1 MVLYL
6 DIIFSINLLFDFLVL
21 ILTNYLTRSKKQ
33 YKRLFCAAIFAACIV
48 PLEFL
53 VPISFLNTVYFK
65 SIYAVMIIF
74 VAFGYNGF
82 YRFTKNMSTFMFVMF
97 SVGGGLFGLQ
107 FMIRETKFFHH
118 KLLMTVQNL
127 EGESISLLVLFAC
140 FPLFILFMK
149 GKLDRH
155 VKDKIKY
162 DQIYMVT
169 LEIDNV
175 IKYTNGY
182 IDSGNKLT
190 DPLSGRPVAVC
201 DASFL
206 KQFFQADEWDE
217 IIQCIEI
224 SHLNELPERLQHRI
238 SIVPYQGVGGS
249 GLLYTIK
256 PDKLTVY
263 YEDEVLE
270 TDKVLIGIQTSQL
283 TQDGSFHCLLH
294 PELIKLK
301 MEQAA

>member
-1 MVLYL
+1 
-6 DIIFSINLLFDFLVL
+6 
-21 ILTNYLTRSKKQ
+21 
-33 YKRLFCAAIFAACIV
+33 
-48 PLEFL
+48 
-53 VPISFLNTVYFK
+53 
-65 SIYAVMIIF
+65 
-74 VAFGYNGF
+74 
-82 YRFTKNMSTFMFVMF
+82 
-97 SVGGGLFGLQ
+97 
-107 FMIRETKFFHH
+107 
-118 KLLMTVQNL
+118 
-127 EGESISLLVLFAC
+127 GESKSLLVLYAC

-162 DQIYMVT
+162 EQIYMET

-175 IKYTNGY
+175 IKYTNRY
-182 IDSGNKLT
+182 IDRWNKLT
-190 DPLSGRPVAVC
+190 HPVSRRPIAVYA
-201 DASFL
+201 ASL
-206 KQFFQADEWDE
+206 RKQFLQADEWDE
-217 IIQCIEI
+217 IIQCIETI
-224 SHLNELPERLQHRI
+224 HLNEFPEKLQHRI

-270 TDKVLIGIQTSQL
+270 TDKVLIGSQTNQL

>member
-1 MVLYL
+1 WLLLVLSFF
-6 DIIFSINLLFDFLVL
+6 DIIIFIDSFFL
-21 ILTNYLTRSKKQ
+21 
-33 YKRLFCAAIFAACIV
+33 
-48 PLEFL
+48 
-53 VPISFLNTVYFK
+53 
-65 SIYAVMIIF
+65 MIIF
-74 VAFGYNGF
+74 VAFGYKGF

-97 SVGGGLFGLQ
+97 TVGGGLFGLQ
-107 FMIRETKFFHH
+107 FMIRETNLFHH
-118 KLLMTVQNL
+118 KLLLSVQNL

-206 KQFFQADEWDE
+206 KQFFQADEWAE
-217 IIQCIEI
+217 IIQCIET
-224 SHLNELPERLQHRI
+224 SHLNEFPERLQHRI

-263 YEDEVLE
+263 
-270 TDKVLIGIQTSQL
+270 
-283 TQDGSFHCLLH
+283 
-294 PELIKLK
+294 
-301 MEQAA
+301 